1 MVRVARPV
9 RLDRRVA
16 IAVLAASGLG
26 LAVPPAAREVQAKVA
41 VRAPAAPAASVTA
54 LAPAACPPATL
65 PDGEGPEAA
74 CVRLPAHD
82 EGDDALA
89 DAESVTNSH
98 RDREGRWVVYDQIP
112 RRPDRS
118 AAYDA
123 YAYPIPCDH
132 DCVVSGYDLD
142 RPDELQRRGR
152 RLREVGHG
160 ALDLTAARGT
170 PVTALD
176 LAHQEGPTE
185 VLFAGS
191 LFGNSVVTL
200 HSLREGRSR
209 RDYLVILG
217 HLDGFSAAAVPGAR
231 VRPGDV
237 LGFVGDSGS
246 PGLVHLHL
254 EVRRVRSE
262 VATRRDLVRL
272 ASTTP
277 SALVAGASIVCDPRN
292 VLPPR

>member
-1 MVRVARPV
+1 VTVA
-9 RLDRRVA
+9 A
-16 IAVLAASGLG
+16 FTTAALG
-26 LAVPPAAREVQAKVA
+26 LAVAPSAHEVQAKLA
-41 VRAPAAPAASVTA
+41 VRAPATSETA
-54 LAPAACPPATL
+54 LAPAGCPPATL
-65 PDGEGPEAA
+65 PDGDGPSAP
-74 CVRLPAHD
+74 CVRLPLAD
-82 EGDDALA
+82 DDALA
-89 DAESVTNSH
+89 TAESVTNFH

-112 RRPDRS
+112 RRPDRT
-118 AAYDA
+118 ADYDA

-132 DCVVSGYDLD
+132 ECVASGYDLD

-160 ALDLTAARGT
+160 ALDLGAPRGT
-170 PVTALD
+170 PVAALD
-176 LAHQEGPTE
+176 LAHQEGSTE

-209 RDYLVILG
+209 RDYIVILG
-217 HLDGFSAAAVPGAR
+217 HLDSFSAAAVPGAKIR
-231 VRPGDV
+231 AGEV

-262 VATRRDLVRL
+262 LATRRELARL
-272 ASTTP
+272 AAATP
-277 SALVAGASIVCDPRN
+277 SALVGGASIVCDPRN
-292 VLPPR
+292 VLPLR